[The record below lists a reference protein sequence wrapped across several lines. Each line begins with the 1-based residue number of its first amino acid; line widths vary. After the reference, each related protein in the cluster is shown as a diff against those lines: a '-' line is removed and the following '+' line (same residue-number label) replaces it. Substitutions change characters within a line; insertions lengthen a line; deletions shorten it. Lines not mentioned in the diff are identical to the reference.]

1 MNRQMTDQQTNIP
14 TEQAPAATTAPPADG
29 AVSPRRLPWLD
40 VARGVA
46 LIAMAIYH
54 FSWDLDFFG
63 YIPQGTAA
71 TGGFRIFARLIAG
84 SFIFLAGFSLVLGHR
99 PAIRWRPF
107 WIRMAKI
114 AAAALAITVATYFIF
129 PSAFIFFGILHLIA
143 TASLLGL
150 VFLRL
155 PVVVILA
162 CSAAAFAA
170 PHFLR
175 SALFDLPA
183 LWWVGLSMTP
193 PRSNDYVPLLPWFG
207 AFLLGMAAARLYV
220 RFVKAKPAAPGRL
233 VDSRAGALLARAG
246 RHSLPI
252 YLAHQPILIALV
264 YLASLVVPPPAPDPV
279 ASYGRS
285 CITACSADTDQAF
298 CQAFCACTVEQ
309 LVQRKLFEPLN
320 RGEINVNTDARIAD
334 ISQQCTAAAF
344 SAGQPGEQA
353 GE

>member
-1 MNRQMTDQQTNIP
+1 MNKQMTDQQMSISTKQ
-14 TEQAPAATTAPPADG
+14 TPAATIPPAG
-29 AVSPRRLPWLD
+29 ESSPVRRLLWLD

-114 AAAALAITVATYFIF
+114 VAAALAITVATYFIF

-155 PVVVILA
+155 PVAVIFA
-162 CSAAAFAA
+162 CSVASFAA

-183 LWWVGLSMTP
+183 LWWVGLSVTP
-193 PRSNDYVPLLPWFG
+193 PRSNDYVPLLPWLG
-207 AFLLGMAAARLYV
+207 AFLLGMAAARLHM
-220 RFVKAKPAAPGRL
+220 RFRDALPAVPGWL
-233 VDSRAGALLARAG
+233 VNSRAGTLLAKAG
-246 RHSLPI
+246 RYSLPI
-252 YLAHQPILIALV
+252 YLVHQPILIALV
-264 YLASLVVPPPAPDPV
+264 YLASLMVPPPAPNPV
-279 ASYGRS
+279 ESYGRS
-285 CITACSADTDQAF
+285 CITACSVDTDPAF
-298 CQAFCACTVEQ
+298 CQAFCACTVEE
-309 LVQRKLFEPLN
+309 LVQRNLFEGLS
-320 RGEINVNTDARIAD
+320 RGEINIQTDTRIAE
-334 ISQQCTAAAF
+334 ISQQCTAEAF
-344 SAGQPGEQA
+344 SAGRPNQ
-353 GE
+353 